1 MRYALLLLLFIP
13 VLLNPQTPTA
23 TSEKPLF
30 QPTGNEATLLGVITL
45 RGTPPK
51 PKITD
56 MSADPVCQELNKKP
70 KLEWL
75 ITNEDKLLNAFV
87 YVKGDPLRAY
97 RFELPAS
104 EVVIQH
110 TNCEYAPRVIG
121 LRVGQTFIV
130 VNSDNTHHNTHPV
143 PKVNQE
149 WNQTQP
155 PQSAPIVKAFRHEE
169 ALIPVKCN
177 QHPWEKAF
185 LGVLNHPFFAISSE
199 TGSYEIRGLPPG
211 TYKLVGW
218 HEAFAEQELEI
229 TLGPG
234 ETRRIDF
241 TFDMDGL
248 KKTYP
253 YWTPEREQVEPRS
266 VGLSSR
272 K

>member
-1 MRYALLLLLFIP
+1 M
-13 VLLNPQTPTA
+13 
-23 TSEKPLF
+23 
-30 QPTGNEATLLGVITL
+30 
-45 RGTPPK
+45 
-51 PKITD
+51 
-56 MSADPVCQELNKKP
+56 
-70 KLEWL
+70 
-75 ITNEDKLLNAFV
+75 
-87 YVKGDPLRAY
+87 
-97 RFELPAS
+97 
-104 EVVIQH
+104 
-110 TNCEYAPRVIG
+110 
-121 LRVGQTFIV
+121 

-143 PKVNQE
+143 PKINAE

-155 PQSAPIVKAFRHEE
+155 PQSAPIVKAFSHEE

-218 HEAFAEQELEI
+218 HEAFDEQELEI

-253 YWTPEREQVEPRS
+253 YWKPEREQVEPRS
-266 VGLSSR
+266 AGLSSR